1 MNIKRVRESFTF
13 DENGRPVS
21 FSAGDLVDVDTIGG
35 YKGREHLFEEVSI
48 YVGRKIGSKTK
59 VVESATS
66 DPGERKSITSAIGR
80 K

>member
-13 DENGRPVS
+13 DENGRPVT
-21 FSAGDLVDVDTIGG
+21 FSAGDLVDVDTVSG

-48 YVGRKIGSKTK
+48 YVGRKAKPK
-59 VVESATS
+59 AVESAS
-66 DPGERKSITSAIGR
+66 ANPGEKKSITSPIGR